1 MSGALQSEHSDGIA
15 SPGAVVGA
23 VVNLADARPADD
35 QLVVRS
41 QRGDRAAFEQLV
53 RRTARLVYARQYLE
67 TRDAHRAEDLSQ
79 ETFLLAWRSIGQL
92 TDPGGFRAW
101 LLTIARSAATDAY
114 RRDSRKKRAAG
125 GQREDFAQAADAV
138 ADASPSPQ
146 ESAERE
152 ESRRRV
158 TGALKSLPEEYGL
171 PLTLRYI
178 AGADYE
184 TIGRQL
190 GLSNGSLRGLLSR
203 GMARLREKLKTKDEG
218 RAKKAEG

>member
-1 MSGALQSEHSDGIA
+1 MSGAVQTELGEAPAVEPTDGQ
-15 SPGAVVGA
+15 
-23 VVNLADARPADD
+23 LAE
-35 QLVVRS
+35 RS
-41 QRGDRAAFEQLV
+41 RRGDRAAFEQLV

-67 TRDAHRAEDLSQ
+67 TRDAHRAEDLTQ

-92 TDPGGFRAW
+92 SDPQGFRAW

-114 RRDSRKKRAAG
+114 RRDARKKRGDGGRAG
-125 GQREDFAQAADAV
+125 DFGAAADAIV
-138 ADASPSPQ
+138 DPSSRPDQ
-146 ESAERE
+146 SAQRE

-158 TGALKSLPEEYGL
+158 TGALKALPEEYGL

-190 GLSNGSLRGLLSR
+190 GLTNGSLRGLLSR
-203 GMARLREKLKTKDEG
+203 GMTKLREKLKGED
-218 RAKKAEG
+218 